1 MAKKKQE
8 EAKAEAATPEAAQA
22 PSMKCLSQFIRD
34 LSFEN
39 IAAQKNVGENLQPQI
54 EVTVKLDAQK
64 MGEDRYMVI
73 MKLNVGSQDKD
84 IKVFLMEIDYA
95 GVFEVTGLPQEQ
107 LHPYLM
113 IEAPR
118 LMFPFV
124 RQIVRNVTTDGGYPP
139 LNIDMIDFLSLYRT
153 ELARQAEALKA
164 QDKN

>member
-1 MAKKKQE
+1 MAKKKE
-8 EAKAEAATPEAAQA
+8 AEAPAADGSAAQEA
-22 PSMKCLSQFIRD
+22 PKTQILSQFIRD

-39 IAAQKNVGENLQPQI
+39 IAAQKSLGENIQPKI
-54 EVTVKLDAQK
+54 EVAVNLDAQK
-64 MGEDRYMVI
+64 LTETRYTVV
-73 MKLNVGSQDKD
+73 MKLTVTSQDND
-84 IKVFLMEIDYA
+84 TKVFLLELDYA
-95 GVFEVTGLPQEQ
+95 GVFEISGLPPEQ